1 MRTKTTLAAAAILA
15 AGLVSSMAQAN
26 VYSLNIVGYVNVPVT
41 SGKLALLANPLI
53 PSGGN
58 TAISNVLTLA
68 NGSDSS
74 TIFQWNTGTSS
85 WDAIGWIDG
94 FGWDTAANLDLGKGF
109 FLQPTLTQTVTFVG
123 EVQTGTSTNAING
136 GLSLLGS
143 KVPVAGPVPGSAV
156 GNDSDSIFT
165 WNAVGQAW
173 NASSFIDGFG
183 WDSASVNGPV
193 LGVAEGFFYQNT
205 GASLNWITTL
215 NP

>member
-1 MRTKTTLAAAAILA
+1 M
-15 AGLVSSMAQAN
+15 N
-26 VYSLNIVGYVNVPVT
+26 VTVEN
-41 SGKLALLANPLI
+41 GKLALLNNPLI

-58 TAISNVLTLA
+58 AAISNVLTLA
-68 NGSDSS
+68 NGSDGS
-74 TIFQWNTGTSS
+74 TVFQWNKGSSS

-94 FGWDTAANLDLGKGF
+94 FGWDTPATLAVGNGF

-123 EVQTGTSTNAING
+123 EVQTGTSTNAITT

-143 KVPVAGPVPGSAV
+143 KVPVAGPQPGSTV
-156 GNDSDSIFT
+156 GNDGDAIFT

-173 NASSFIDGFG
+173 NASSFIGGFG

-193 LGVAEGFFYQNT
+193 VGVAEGLFYQNT
-205 GASLNWITTL
+205 GAALNWITTL

>member
-26 VYSLNIVGYVNVPVT
+26 VYSLNIVGYVNVGVT
-41 SGKLALLANPLI
+41 NGKLSLLANPLI

-68 NGSDSS
+68 NGSDAS
-74 TIFQWNTGTSS
+74 TVFQWNKGTAS

-94 FGWDTAANLDLGKGF
+94 FGWDTAANLNLGTGF

-123 EVQTGTSTNAING
+123 DVQTGTSTNAITS

-143 KVPVAGPVPGSAV
+143 KIPVAGPAPGSTV
-156 GNDSDSIFT
+156 GNDGDTIFSWNTGGQT
-165 WNAVGQAW
+165 WVANG
-173 NASSFIDGFG
+173 FIDGFG
-183 WDSASVNGPV
+183 WDSASVNGPL

-205 GASLNWITTL
+205 GAALNWITTL